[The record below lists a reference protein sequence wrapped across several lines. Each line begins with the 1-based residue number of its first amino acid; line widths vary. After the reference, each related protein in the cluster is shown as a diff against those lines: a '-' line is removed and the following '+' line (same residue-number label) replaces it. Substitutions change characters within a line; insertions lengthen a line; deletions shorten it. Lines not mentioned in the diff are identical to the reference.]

1 MTESI
6 TTAAPPRLLRLKEV
20 QERVGMSKTT
30 IYDRIKAST
39 FPAPVH
45 LGTMAAWVESEVD
58 AWIHARICD
67 LDRGR
72 ARSASLPLLNA
83 TGSRVLSS
91 STTT

>member
-30 IYDRIKAST
+30 IYDRIKAHS

-58 AWIHARICD
+58 AWIIDRINERD
-67 LDRGR
+67 SK
-72 ARSASLPLLNA
+72 AA
-83 TGSRVLSS
+83 
-91 STTT
+91 